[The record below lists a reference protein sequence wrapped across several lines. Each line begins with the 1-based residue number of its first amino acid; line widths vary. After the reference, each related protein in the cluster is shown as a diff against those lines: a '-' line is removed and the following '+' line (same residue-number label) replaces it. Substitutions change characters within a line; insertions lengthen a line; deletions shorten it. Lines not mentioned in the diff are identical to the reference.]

1 MAALGRDE
9 LVYCRLE
16 WSNWMVSL
24 FFLPISA
31 KMGIFAA
38 DLWIFLADRTIEFA
52 GDLKMFYYR
61 DLGQWPCVKAFLL
74 DTCLIVQ
81 DSFNALLDY
90 FHIKYRG

>member
-9 LVYCRLE
+9 LVCCRLE

-24 FFLPISA
+24 VFLPMSA

-52 GDLKMFYYR
+52 GDLKMSY
-61 DLGQWPCVKAFLL
+61 
-74 DTCLIVQ
+74 
-81 DSFNALLDY
+81 
-90 FHIKYRG
+90 